1 MKKIIC
7 VCSTVT
13 VGDLS
18 DLLKE
23 TSGLTSDEIKDILQ
37 IGARCGGCILGFSPG
52 VDITLEDAL
61 KDLKYK

>member
-1 MKKIIC
+1 MKRILC

-13 VGDLS
+13 VKDLS

-23 TSGLTSDEIKDILQ
+23 TSGLTTDEIKDILQ
-37 IGARCGGCILGFSPG
+37 IGARCGGCVLGFSPG

-61 KDLKYK
+61 KGLKYK